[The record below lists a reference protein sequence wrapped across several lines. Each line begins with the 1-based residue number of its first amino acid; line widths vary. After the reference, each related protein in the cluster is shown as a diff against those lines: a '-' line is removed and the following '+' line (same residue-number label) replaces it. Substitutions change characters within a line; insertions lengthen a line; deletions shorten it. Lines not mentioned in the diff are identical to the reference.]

1 MLHQTAFLL
10 PKTLALLTTATLD
23 TDFLRWHHVTGS
35 RVTVSTGS
43 VKCPIASVRTI
54 FQRFLVA
61 YRSVM
66 LRTVLTNREL
76 ETWLQW
82 RRYSLYTP
90 VNRTI
95 SWHPHPHL
103 FIDITKYNQRGTTGL
118 AVPDNIDIHCLHWY
132 TLWNYANSV
141 LSNRQRIEWTS
152 VAPVHVQVRTDE
164 ASIGP
169 AREWFVCSGTND
181 ACTVHQ
187 FQVTV
192 LSLCALPTN
201 FLLFNASLL
210 DLVLTSQTCWNMQH
224 VHIHRR
230 LYARKQKDSQVSLL
244 HIAKTEP

>member
-95 SWHPHPHL
+95 SWHPHHIYLLTSP
-103 FIDITKYNQRGTTGL
+103 KYNHSINEQKY
-118 AVPDNIDIHCLHWY
+118 NMI
-132 TLWNYANSV
+132 
-141 LSNRQRIEWTS
+141 SNGWLKKGKI
-152 VAPVHVQVRTDE
+152 PVKY
-164 ASIGP
+164 
-169 AREWFVCSGTND
+169 
-181 ACTVHQ
+181 
-187 FQVTV
+187 
-192 LSLCALPTN
+192 
-201 FLLFNASLL
+201 
-210 DLVLTSQTCWNMQH
+210 SQP
-224 VHIHRR
+224 IHRK
-230 LYARKQKDSQVSLL
+230 YVYKINQHSINQHS
-244 HIAKTEP
+244 KTE